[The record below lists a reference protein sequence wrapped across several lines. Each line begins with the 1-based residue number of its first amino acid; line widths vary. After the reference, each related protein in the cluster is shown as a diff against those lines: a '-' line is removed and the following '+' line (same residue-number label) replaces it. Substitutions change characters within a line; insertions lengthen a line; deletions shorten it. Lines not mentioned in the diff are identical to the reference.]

1 MIFKFLYIFILC
13 IPLFS
18 VVQSQN
24 DIEAEIKNVT
34 NQILKDEEYYR
45 SIDSKIKKA
54 TKKIKKNKIVLNNM
68 NKQKKLLENDL
79 LILQNEQ
86 IKIESHIISHL
97 VKKYSKSIAIKHTN
111 QKSLKSI
118 INNKVYEVL
127 EKSIKNDLLKYSK
140 NEKLITQKIFTNKNF
155 LTNLNNIQNT
165 QEDLILENEKM
176 KINQAKNI
184 EKLRIKYINHVN
196 KLKKSI
202 IM

>member
-184 EKLRIKYINHVN
+184 EKLRIKYIKHVN